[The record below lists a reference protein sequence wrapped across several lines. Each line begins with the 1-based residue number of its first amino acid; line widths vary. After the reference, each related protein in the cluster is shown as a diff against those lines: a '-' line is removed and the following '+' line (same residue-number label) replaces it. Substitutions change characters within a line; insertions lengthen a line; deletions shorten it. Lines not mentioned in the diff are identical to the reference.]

1 MTDELPRLIAERD
14 ALNEKIKLIERGIQK
29 AAYDG
34 YTRQQL
40 LTINEDR
47 IKSGKRQLSMGEFCS
62 GLIFDEEEPRP

>member
-34 YTRQQL
+34 CMRQQL
-40 LTINEDR
+40 LTINEGR
-47 IKSGKRQLSMGEFCS
+47 IKSGKRQLSMDEFCS
-62 GLIFDEEEPRP
+62 GLIFDEEDTHP